1 MSYDDLTTGA
11 VIRYPFLWTH
21 EADAGETE
29 GRKERPAAVG
39 FRIPRPDT
47 GDILLLFPIT
57 TKEPAPSRFFAEI
70 PLTEKRRAG
79 LDTVSRLWLILD
91 EFNEFN
97 EDAIGRS
104 FYLLITPE
112 SQLALA
118 GVMAWG
124 RFLPRRRRGGG
135 SSRRDRI
142 FD

>member
-21 EADAGETE
+21 EAVAGETE

-91 EFNEFN
+91 EFNE
-97 EDAIGRS
+97 DAIGGS
-104 FYLLITPE
+104 FYLEPDPPL
-112 SQLALA
+112 
-118 GVMAWG
+118 G
-124 RFLPRRRRGGG
+124 RFSRAFFLPLMRQFIDRRAKLRSVRRH
-135 SSRRDRI
+135 D
-142 FD
+142 

>member
-11 VIRYPFLWTH
+11 VIRYPFLWAR

-91 EFNEFN
+91 EFNE
-97 EDAIGRS
+97 DAIGGS
-104 FYLLITPE
+104 FYLEPDPPL
-112 SQLALA
+112 
-118 GVMAWG
+118 G
-124 RFLPRRRRGGG
+124 RFSRAFFLPLMRQFIDRRAKLRSVRRH
-135 SSRRDRI
+135 D
-142 FD
+142 